1 MKYQTLVEKQRSFFN
16 TNQTKSYAFRKA
28 ALIKLKNAIITYE
41 KDILQALHQDL
52 GKSAFEGYLTEVG
65 ITLLE
70 VNYAIKHL
78 KTWMKRKSVKSPIT
92 LFKAKSYLYQEPYGV
107 VLIMS
112 PWNYPFQLTIA
123 PLIGAIAAGNTA
135 VLKVSPDS
143 IKTSEIL
150 DKMISEIYP
159 EAFVKVVHGGLDES
173 KKVLAE
179 RYDYIFFTGS
189 TAVGKIVMEV
199 ASKHLIPVTLELG
212 GKSPSIIDET
222 VDLDLTAKRIIY
234 GKYVNAGQTCIAPDY
249 IYIKAD
255 LKDHFIDL
263 CKKYI
268 QVFFSEHPLD
278 NHNYPK
284 IINEKQYQRLMSLM
298 KDGKPVY
305 GGKASIDKIEP
316 TLLVDVNLSSP
327 LMQEEIFGPLLP
339 ILTYQ
344 HEAEVIS
351 ILKAKEK
358 PLALYIFTK
367 HKAFEKKILSELSF
381 GGATI
386 NDTLMHFG
394 NHHLPFGG
402 VGYSGMGSYHGLHS
416 FKTFSHEKGVVRRST
431 WVDLFLRYPRYEE
444 KKLKLIKKIIK

>member
-1 MKYQTLVEKQRSFFN
+1 MNYQLLVEKQRSFFN
-16 TNQTKSYAFRKA
+16 TDQTKSYAFRKD

-41 KDILQALHQDL
+41 KEILLALNQDL

-78 KTWMKRKSVKSPIT
+78 KQWMKRKSVKSPIT

-143 IKTSEIL
+143 MKTSAIL
-150 DKMISEIYP
+150 DKIISEIYP
-159 EAFVKVVHGGLDES
+159 ETFVKVVQGSLEES
-173 KKVLAE
+173 KKVLAQ

-189 TAVGKIVMEV
+189 TAVGKTVMEV

-222 VDLDLTAKRIIY
+222 VDLDLTAKRIVY

-249 IYIKAD
+249 IYIKASI
-255 LKDHFIDL
+255 KDQFITL
-263 CKKYI
+263 CKKHI
-268 QVFFSEHPLD
+268 QTFFTEHPLD
-278 NHNYPK
+278 NDNYPK
-284 IINEKQYQRLMSLM
+284 IINHKQHQRLMSLM
-298 KDGKPVY
+298 KDGTPVL
-305 GGKASIDKIEP
+305 GGNASAEKIEP
-316 TLLVDVNLSSP
+316 TMLVDVDVSSP

-344 HEAEVIS
+344 QEAEVIA

-367 HKAFEKKILSELSF
+367 NKAIEKQILNALSF

-431 WVDLFLRYPRYEE
+431 LVDLFVRYPRYEE